1 MKLEKM
7 GVSDYFQTPG
17 STKVAMKLIEKYCFE
32 TDSLQTGPQSN
43 EDDQTKIN
51 CRKSEVGN

>member
-51 CRKSEVGN
+51 CRK

>member
-17 STKVAMKLIEKYCFE
+17 NAKVAMKLIEKYCFKTE
-32 TDSLQTGPQSN
+32 SLQIGPQSN
-43 EDDQTKIN
+43 EDDQSKIN
-51 CRKSEVGN
+51 CR